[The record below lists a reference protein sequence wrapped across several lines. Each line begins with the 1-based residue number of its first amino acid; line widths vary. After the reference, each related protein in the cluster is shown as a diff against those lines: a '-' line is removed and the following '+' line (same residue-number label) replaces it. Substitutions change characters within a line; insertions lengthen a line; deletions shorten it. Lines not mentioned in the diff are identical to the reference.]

1 MQIKY
6 GIDAAAYHKNK
17 QLKPVIWDSRTV
29 VNSHCLMVGMSGAGK
44 TYHLRKMISEMRQT
58 NEGRPLRFHV
68 FDVHGDIEIEDA
80 SSVMF
85 SEQTQYGMNPL
96 RVNPDPH
103 FGGVRKKVQGFISTM
118 NRVSRA
124 LGTKQEAC
132 LRNILYDIYARHGFK
147 QEIGR
152 AHV

>member
-1 MQIKY
+1 
-6 GIDAAAYHKNK
+6 
-17 QLKPVIWDSRTV
+17 
-29 VNSHCLMVGMSGAGK
+29 
-44 TYHLRKMISEMRQT
+44 MISEMRQT

-118 NRVSRA
+118 NRVSGA

-132 LRNILYDIYARHGFK
+132 LRNILYDSY
-147 QEIGR
+147 EIGR